1 MKVTFEFSMLAG
13 NVSQPSYD
21 SLVHTTPTMKTMPN
35 GGRRD
40 IVCAQSDIRE
50 TKSLWSM
57 FNLLYN
63 ALIVIK
69 L

>member
-1 MKVTFEFSMLAG
+1 MKVTFEFSSR

-21 SLVHTTPTMKTMPN
+21 SLVHTTPTTKTMPN
-35 GGRRD
+35 GRRRD